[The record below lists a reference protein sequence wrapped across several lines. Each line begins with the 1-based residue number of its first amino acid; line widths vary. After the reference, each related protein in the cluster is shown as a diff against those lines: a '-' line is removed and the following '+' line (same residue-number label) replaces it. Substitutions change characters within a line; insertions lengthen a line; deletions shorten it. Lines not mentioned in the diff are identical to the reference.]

1 MCAVVTKTKKRSKAP
16 LVFFLIILLLIAS
29 IGAFVYVSMR
39 PVPASDQAV
48 AFEIAEGTGTAGI
61 ADRLQEEGLIRSAL
75 LYKVYLRIENEGSS
89 FKAGT
94 HELFPGEDYAAITAA
109 LNQKAGAASPPSEQA
124 GSVKV
129 TIPEGFT
136 IKQIAERLGE
146 AGSWDAKTV
155 RQLTREPEKFA
166 DDLPAGVPDSE
177 GLQYALE
184 GYLFPDTYEFSTDA
198 TEEDVVRRLVQET
211 GKKLQSIPDFDNLL
225 KERGLTVHE
234 LLTVASLVEREAV
247 VDSERPLI
255 AGVIYNRLNDPMKL
269 QIDATVQYALGE
281 QKERLLYSDLEIDS
295 PYNTYKNEG
304 LPPGPIASPSLKSIE
319 AALRP
324 EASDYFFYVTKK
336 DGSGEHLFAK
346 TFAEHEQNIEE
357 SKAGGN

>member
-1 MCAVVTKTKKRSKAP
+1 MTKTKKRSKAP
-16 LVFFLIILLLIAS
+16 LAFFLIILLLIAS
-29 IGAFVYVSMR
+29 IGTFVYVSMR

-48 AFEIAEGTGTAGI
+48 TFEITEGTGTAGI

-75 LYKVYLRIENEGSS
+75 LYKIYLRIENQGSS

-94 HELFPGEDYAAITAA
+94 HELFPGDDYASITAA
-109 LNQKAGAASPPSEQA
+109 LNAKAGVTPGEQTDT
-124 GSVKV
+124 VKV

-136 IKQIAERLGE
+136 IKQIADRLSE
-146 AGSWDAKTV
+146 AGGWDAKTI

-166 DDLPAGVPDSE
+166 DDLPAGVPDNE

-184 GYLFPDTYEFSTDA
+184 GYLFPDTYEFSTTA

-211 GKKLQSIPDFDNLL
+211 GKKLQSIPDFDKLL

-247 VDSERPLI
+247 VDTERPLI

-319 AALRP
+319 AALQP

-357 SKAGGN
+357 SNAGSN

>member
-16 LVFFLIILLLIAS
+16 LAFLLIILLLIAS

-75 LYKVYLRIENEGSS
+75 LYKIYLRIENEGSS

-94 HELFPGEDYAAITAA
+94 HELFPGSDYAAITAA
-109 LNQKAGAASPPSEQA
+109 LNGKAGTDVRRD
-124 GSVKV
+124 SVKV

-136 IKQIAERLGE
+136 IKQIAERLSETG
-146 AGSWDAKTV
+146 GWDAKTI

-166 DDLPAGVPDSE
+166 DDLPAGVPGNE
-177 GLQYALE
+177 GFQYALE

-319 AALRP
+319 AALQP

-336 DGSGEHLFAK
+336 DGSGEHLFAE

-357 SKAGGN
+357 SNAGGS